1 MNEQIEIVDGGNNA
15 LHAAQGEMFWTCGN
29 CGECFMLDMVVLG
42 HYPLQTR
49 DTYHAE
55 FNGKCK
61 CGTIGVTVNYPHDG
75 SKPYAEYSFTEH
87 ETELDD
93 DGVYYGTIVI
103 YDVYEDDDDEW

>member
-1 MNEQIEIVDGGNNA
+1 MNEQIEIVDGGKHT

-29 CGECFMLDMVVLG
+29 CGECVMLATVAQGSFPMSA
-42 HYPLQTR
+42 P
-49 DTYHAE
+49 DTHHTE
-55 FNGKCK
+55 FNGACT
-61 CGTIGVTVNYPHDG
+61 CGTIGVTVNRPHDG

-93 DGVYYGTIVI
+93 DGIYYGTLVF